1 MSNPENVDKLLR
13 NMADDMIAM
22 ANFANVSSSL
32 GHTDLSD
39 CTYFESMADH
49 VKRTNEKLRK
59 IFARDRE
66 YLDKIAVPLFGK
78 GSKDKLFP

>member
-1 MSNPENVDKLLR
+1 MSNSVNVDKLLR
-13 NMADDMIAM
+13 EIADDLIAM
-22 ANFANVSSSL
+22 ANFANVSIRL
-32 GHTDLSD
+32 GHTDSSD
-39 CTYFESMADH
+39 CTYFESMADR

-66 YLDKIAVPLFGK
+66 YLDKIAVPLFGE